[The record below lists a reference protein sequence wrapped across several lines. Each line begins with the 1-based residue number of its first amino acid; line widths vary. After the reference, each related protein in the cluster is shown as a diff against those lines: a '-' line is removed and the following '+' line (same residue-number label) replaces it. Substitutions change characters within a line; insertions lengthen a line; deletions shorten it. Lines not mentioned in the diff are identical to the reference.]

1 MTETEEKKMEN
12 LYTQLRNRKVK
23 EGNYEVGN
31 QISYNEVLSVCGQWC
46 FSEDILYIA
55 SNFKMEEWEGENK
68 RERTKVIH
76 WLRPLPPSPHPYSM
90 WFRVYSQLPSTK
102 EINKNADL

>member
-31 QISYNEVLSVCGQWC
+31 
-46 FSEDILYIA
+46 
-55 SNFKMEEWEGENK
+55 
-68 RERTKVIH
+68 
-76 WLRPLPPSPHPYSM
+76 
-90 WFRVYSQLPSTK
+90 
-102 EINKNADL
+102 